1 MALCHVVA
9 AHIGLLENIDSVRDA
24 ILLNIDLL
32 HFVRSKVT
40 IDLERIVSNYWKDV
54 EVIVYSRLLPIL

>member
-9 AHIGLLENIDSVRDA
+9 AHIGLLENIDPVRDA

-32 HFVRSKVT
+32 HFARSKVT

-54 EVIVYSRLLPIL
+54 EVIVYSRLLLIL